1 MEVGNL
7 VWRAVDPSQP
17 EILQKVSREQR
28 SRLGHGV
35 VLSKRETGNPL
46 HPCVSVYYPRV
57 GEIYEIAESLLEV
70 IGFGRREY

>member
-7 VWRAVDPSQP
+7 VWRAVDLNQP
-17 EILQKVSREQR
+17 EILQKASREQR

-35 VLSKRETGNPL
+35 VLSKQEMGDPI

-70 IGFGRREY
+70 IGFGRRKY